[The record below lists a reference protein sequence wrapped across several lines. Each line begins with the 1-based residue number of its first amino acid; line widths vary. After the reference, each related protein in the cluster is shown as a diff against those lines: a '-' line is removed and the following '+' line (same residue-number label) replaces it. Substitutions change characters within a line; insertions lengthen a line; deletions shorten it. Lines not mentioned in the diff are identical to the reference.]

1 MQAGDGGRRGGEE
14 EAKRAR
20 HPWGL
25 NRFSQKKPV
34 PTPSMRSPQPPS
46 LAAPAAPQSGFNW
59 IYIQTGKNPVLS
71 QVGCGSREP
80 QINLKENK
88 KLKKLFHFLFS
99 AHDQGNFWIFFL
111 CKSVI

>member
-1 MQAGDGGRRGGEE
+1 MSSM
-14 EAKRAR
+14 
-20 HPWGL
+20 GL
-25 NRFSQKKPV
+25 EPVNSNKKTGSHAVDLV
-34 PTPSMRSPQPPS
+34 PMLDQPPS
-46 LAAPAAPQSGFNW
+46 LAATAPQSGFNW

>member
-1 MQAGDGGRRGGEE
+1 MHAAGCV
-14 EAKRAR
+14 RAASPLFAR
-20 HPWGL
+20 PSTSI
-25 NRFSQKKPV
+25 RFS
-34 PTPSMRSPQPPS
+34 T
-46 LAAPAAPQSGFNW
+46 G
-59 IYIQTGKNPVLS
+59 YIQTGKNPVLS

>member
-14 EAKRAR
+14 EAGKRAR
-20 HPWGL
+20 YPWGL
-25 NRFSQKKPV
+25 NRFSKIKPV

-46 LAAPAAPQSGFNW
+46 LAAPAAPPQSGFNW

-80 QINLKENK
+80 QINLKESK
-88 KLKKLFHFLFS
+88 KTQKTFSLFVFRP
-99 AHDQGNFWIFFL
+99 
-111 CKSVI
+111 